1 MTSYMIK
8 YITISLL
15 FFSSPVLSKSL
26 NSLDVSIPSG
36 WKLISTT
43 TGDLNKDGVED
54 AVLVLEEINPANL
67 KPNKI
72 LEPSVL
78 NVNPRRLL
86 VLLKTHGA
94 YREILSKDSLLP
106 SANDEDS
113 PCLDDPLI
121 EQGGISIRNGKLA
134 IRLGTFLYC
143 GSYGVN
149 HRTFTFRL
157 EKTRFRL
164 IGYDYSEFSRSSGEA
179 SECSIN
185 YLTGKKK
192 IITGLNYFF
201 EERPKVLWSRISGE
215 KTFYL
220 DEISFNF
227 YSNDGYS
234 CDRDR

>member
-1 MTSYMIK
+1 MTPYIK
-8 YITISLL
+8 YITIVLL
-15 FFSSPVLSKSL
+15 IVSSPAFSKSL
-26 NSLDVSIPSG
+26 NSFDAWIPSG

-43 TGDLNKDGVED
+43 IGDLNKDGVED
-54 AVLVLEEINPANL
+54 AVLILEEMNPANF
-67 KPNKI
+67 KPNKM
-72 LEPSVL
+72 LGPSVL

-94 YREILSKDSLLP
+94 YRKILSKDSLLP

-113 PCLDDPLI
+113 PCLDDPLM

-149 HRTFTFRL
+149 YRTFTFRL
-157 EKTRFRL
+157 ENTRFRL

-192 IITGLNYFF
+192 TITGLNYFF
-201 EERPKVLWSRISGE
+201 EERPKVLWSRISGK

-220 DEISFNF
+220 NEISFN
-227 YSNDGYS
+227 YYLNDEHS
-234 CDRDR
+234 CD